1 MTDSRSAGASR
12 CSASEGSTIFGVH
25 DKARMTPRCNAT
37 CCGLSPAF
45 HRSPHVTKTTRCQL
59 RSVFKWSAAARKAN
73 WPAANATAPPRKVDA
88 SSPVDCLP
96 GHVAYLGNSW
106 DLSWQERTRKS
117 GLALPR
123 HQLGINWCC
132 LLPSLTTSGQH
143 LRPVHAS
150 CLIAHAL
157 MPSLATTR
165 QDRFRHS
172 SSLVASGPD
181 DAAGPLDHS
190 IGDWQLWRVLQRSH
204 LATGV
209 SSALLTGMLP
219 IAGLSLNVFKL
230 ARQCPAPPDIESSVR
245 SSAATRAFTSSAK
258 ASTPP
263 ASLRLERPFS

>member
-1 MTDSRSAGASR
+1 MGRGLAQGDELRVRDRRGRGGRRHRAGRSRVHRSSESENSLVKTTVSGYSRIGTYMTDSRSAGASR
-12 CSASEGSTIFGVH
+12 CSASEGSTISGVH

-37 CCGLSPAF
+37 CGGLSPTF
-45 HRSPHVTKTTRCQL
+45 QRSPHVTKTTRCQL
-59 RSVFKWSAAARKAN
+59 RSVFKWSAAARKAT
-73 WPAANATAPPRKVDA
+73 WLAAGATAPPRKVGA
-88 SSPVDCLP
+88 SSLVACLP

-106 DLSWQERTRKS
+106 DLSRQERIRKS

-132 LLPSLTTSGQH
+132 LLPSLATSGQH

-157 MPSLATTR
+157 MPSLATAR

-181 DAAGPLDHS
+181 DEAGPLDDS

-204 LATGV
+204 LVNGV
-209 SSALLTGMLP
+209 IQS
-219 IAGLSLNVFKL
+219 
-230 ARQCPAPPDIESSVR
+230 C
-245 SSAATRAFTSSAK
+245 
-258 ASTPP
+258 
-263 ASLRLERPFS
+263 